1 MAVRHRAGA
10 IEGGRFGWTGV
21 WAHADRSTARKM
33 CGRGLGIARLEAR
46 FKLFGEFWDD
56 IG

>member
-1 MAVRHRAGA
+1 MAVGHGAGA
-10 IEGGRFGWTGV
+10 VEGGGFCRTGV
-21 WAHADRSTARKM
+21 WAHADRGAAGK
-33 CGRGLGIARLEAR
+33 RGLGIARLEAG